1 MENVQIKEK
10 NNWVAIGFTFLFMVL
25 AAIAE
30 NTKGVFI
37 PTFAKEFKVSD
48 GTISSIFII
57 ALATYMIASFCG
69 GALCE
74 KLGQKKVFML
84 GITVIILSLFFLSQ
98 ANSFIMLF
106 IGTGAVGLGTG
117 LGAISCNTVLPI
129 IAITAQAVL
138 MNVMHFCYGFGS
150 SIGQKLFTML
160 TENGIGWRDIYFG
173 TAIVF
178 IVFLVI
184 FTLFVK
190 LPVVKGEHEEGST
203 KLSLGKILSNK
214 LVICY
219 ALVLGFYAFAEIGT
233 ANWFVR
239 YMDQTYN
246 KGTECGSF
254 YLPLFFGIFAIGR
267 LFGGIIVA
275 KRGYFNVLIKSLL
288 LGAILYLVGIIIGL
302 NGMIL
307 ISISGL
313 FFSITYPTVVLT
325 ISKVITKQTSQITG
339 VIVSGSTCLIMI
351 LNYAVG
357 QLSNMIGIQK
367 AFYLLPISAILSVV
381 IMVYLHNATKHVLV
395 EKK

>member
-10 NNWVAIGFTFLFMVL
+10 NNWVAIGFTFLFMIL

-30 NTKGVFI
+30 NTKGVFV
-37 PTFAKEFKVSD
+37 PSFTQEFGVSD
-48 GTISSIFII
+48 GTISYIFVI
-57 ALATYMIASFCG
+57 ALATYMVGSFAG
-69 GALCE
+69 GNLCE
-74 KLGQKKVFML
+74 KFGQKKVFVL

-106 IGTGAVGLGTG
+106 VGTGAVGLGTG
-117 LGAISCNTVLPI
+117 LGAICCNTALPI
-129 IAITAQAVL
+129 IAITAQVVL

-150 SIGQKLFTML
+150 SVGQKLFGML
-160 TENGIGWRDIYFG
+160 TENNIGWRKIYFG

-178 IVFLVI
+178 IVFLILFV
-184 FTLFVK
+184 LFVK
-190 LPVVKGEHEEGST
+190 LPTVKTEQEESV
-203 KLSLGKILSNK
+203 KLSLGEILSNK

-239 YMDQTYN
+239 YMEQAYN
-246 KGTECGSF
+246 EGSKCSNF
-254 YLPLFFGIFAIGR
+254 YLPLFFGIFSIGR

-288 LGAILYLVGIIIGL
+288 FGAILYVVGLIVGS

-307 ISISGL
+307 ISIAGL

-325 ISKVITKQTSQITG
+325 ISKVITKQTSYVTG
-339 VIVSGSTCLIMI
+339 IIVSGSSCLIMI
-351 LNYAVG
+351 LNLIIG
-357 QLSNMIGIQK
+357 QLSNAIGIQK
-367 AFYLLPISAILSVV
+367 AMYIIPISAILSVL
-381 IMVYLHNATKHVLV
+381 IMIYLYKATKHVLV
-395 EKK
+395 NK